1 MMSIYQEIMEDSQNV
16 AYTNKGWE
24 PIFSVN
30 KAARILIVGQAPGKK
45 VQETGIM
52 WNDASGDRLREW
64 MGIDRDIFYE
74 SGEIAVIP
82 MDFYYPGKAKS
93 GDMPPRKGVAEKWHT
108 RLLAQMPNLQ
118 LTILIG
124 AYAQKYYLHLT
135 AKDKI
140 TDIVANYQAYLPQYF
155 PIVHPSPRNNIWLK
169 RNAWF
174 EEDVVP
180 NLKLNVSRILN
191 QKII

>member
-1 MMSIYQEIMEDSQNV
+1 MSIYQEIMEDSQNV

-93 GDMPPRKGVAEKWHT
+93 GDIDRK
-108 RLLAQMPNLQ
+108 
-118 LTILIG
+118 
-124 AYAQKYYLHLT
+124 
-135 AKDKI
+135 
-140 TDIVANYQAYLPQYF
+140 
-155 PIVHPSPRNNIWLK
+155 
-169 RNAWF
+169 
-174 EEDVVP
+174 
-180 NLKLNVSRILN
+180 
-191 QKII
+191 